1 MDSGN
6 LRGNR
11 YLLMPDSFKGTM
23 SAMEVCDIMR
33 RAILLREPDARVAS
47 VPVADGG
54 EGTVDCF
61 LYAFGGKKRQVMV
74 RGPYGDQKEAFY
86 GVTGESGETAIVE
99 MAAAAGFSTEDC
111 EGRRRDPS
119 SATTFGV
126 GELIRAAVDGG
137 ARKIILGLGG
147 SCTNDGGAGMAAAL
161 GTVFLDE
168 RGKAFV
174 PTGKDL
180 ALVKRIDTGETE
192 KLLSDISIEV
202 MCDIDNPLYGPRGA
216 AYVFA
221 PQKGADVEM
230 VRMLDD
236 NLKAFAATIEKE
248 TGKDVSTLPGGGA
261 AGGMGAGAYALLG
274 AKLSQGIDVILDMM
288 KFEELVKGCR
298 AIFTGEGQFDSQSLG
313 GKVVVGI
320 GRRARRAGI
329 PVIVVAGRVAENLP
343 GLSDV
348 GISHVFQTVD
358 EPYRS
363 RKEML
368 ERCREDLFDTMVRIL
383 KKEDL

>member
-1 MDSGN
+1 MNDGNPSGY
-6 LRGNR
+6 R

-23 SAMEVCDIMR
+23 SAMEVCDIMK
-33 RAILLREPDARVAS
+33 RAILQRGPDAQVVA

-61 LYAFGGKKRQVMV
+61 LYAFGGERRTVTAT
-74 RGPYGDQKEAFY
+74 GPYGEKKEAFY
-86 GVTGESGETAIVE
+86 GIMGDTAVVE
-99 MAAAAGFSTEDC
+99 MAAAAGFSTEDS
-111 EGRRRDPS
+111 GKRDPS

-126 GELIRAAVDGG
+126 GELIRAAVEGG

-161 GTVFLDE
+161 GTVFYDE
-168 RGKAFV
+168 SGQPFV
-174 PTGKDL
+174 PTGGTLKQ
-180 ALVKRIDTGETE
+180 VKRIDIRETK
-192 KLLSDISIEV
+192 KLLSNISIEV
-202 MCDIDNPLYGPRGA
+202 MCDIDNPLYGPQGA

-221 PQKGADVEM
+221 PQKGADEKM

-236 NLKAFAATIEKE
+236 NLRAFAVALERE
-248 TGKDVSTLPGGGA
+248 TGQDVSKLPGGGA

-288 KFEELVKGCR
+288 RFEELARGCK
-298 AIFTGEGQFDSQSLG
+298 AIFTGEGRFDSQSLG

-329 PVIVVAGRVAENLP
+329 PVIVVAGRVAEDLP
-343 GLSDV
+343 GLADV
-348 GISHVFQTVD
+348 GISSVYQTAAR
-358 EPYRS
+358 PYRS
-363 RKEML
+363 RNEML
-368 ERCREDLFDTMVRIL
+368 EKCRKDLFDTMIRAL
-383 KKEDL
+383 DCEGL